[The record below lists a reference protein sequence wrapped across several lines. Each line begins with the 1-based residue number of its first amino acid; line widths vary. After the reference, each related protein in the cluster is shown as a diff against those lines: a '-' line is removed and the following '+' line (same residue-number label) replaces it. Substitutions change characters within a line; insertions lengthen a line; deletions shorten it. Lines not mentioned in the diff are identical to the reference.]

1 MTLPP
6 VGSKITMSMVAAEL
20 GVSKRELK
28 LGSAAVRAL
37 AGKPTGPVKLS
48 DLYDKSAAPAVQ
60 VTTGRTTASGTT
72 LTGFFPSGYF
82 SGSTAIGSMTTTT
95 IAAGFVVY
103 AIGHVSTSGNVI
115 DFVGDHSGAAVGKTL
130 TIGSTTT
137 TIETATFDGDYTRC
151 FLSNASSG
159 LFADAT
165 TYNLSLS

>member
-1 MTLPP
+1 MTLPTS
-6 VGSKITMSMVAAEL
+6 GTLKMSMVAAEL
-20 GVSKRELK
+20 GVPLAGLK

-37 AGKPTGPVKLS
+37 AGKPTGPIKLS
-48 DLYDKSAAPAVQ
+48 DLYGKSAAPAVQ

-72 LTGFFPSGYF
+72 LTGFFPTGYV
-82 SGSTAIGSMTTTT
+82 SGSTVVGSMTTTT

-115 DFVGDHSGAAVGKTL
+115 DFVGDHSGDAVGKTL
-130 TIGSTTT
+130 SIGSTTT

>member
-1 MTLPP
+1 MTLPTS
-6 VGSKITMSMVAAEL
+6 GTLKMSMVAAEL
-20 GVSKRELK
+20 GVPLAGLK

-37 AGKPTGPVKLS
+37 AGKPTGPIKLS
-48 DLYDKSAAPAVQ
+48 DLYGKSAAPAIQ
-60 VTTGRTTASGTT
+60 VTTGRTTVSGTV
-72 LTGFFPSGYF
+72 LTGFFQAGYV
-82 SGSTAIGSMTTTT
+82 SGSTAVGSMTTTT

-115 DFVGDHSGAAVGKTL
+115 DFVGDHSGDAVGKTL
-130 TIGSTTT
+130 AIGSTTT